1 MFSKKKKKNVSECL
15 SYFLPGLLQKSCPN
29 FLRQFRPEFPARI
42 SVQRSRDSIQT
53 SLSISIS
60 SLSENSVRSYFR
72 NSIRNFSGNSIWSF
86 FFLNPP
92 ELRTE
97 LFREFLPGYF
107 HELLMFR
114 PEFLSEFRPE
124 LLKKFPPE
132 FHLDSCQ
139 KCFLA
144 VLQEFFERVC

>member
-1 MFSKKKKKNVSECL
+1 MFRSASHTSFQGYSRNPV
-15 SYFLPGLLQKSCPN
+15 
-29 FLRQFRPEFPARI
+29 RI
-42 SVQRSRDSIQT
+42 SSG
-53 SLSISIS
+53 
-60 SLSENSVRSYFR
+60 NSVRSSPPGYPSKGPGILSKLPYRFLSAVYPR
-72 NSIRNFSGNSIWSF
+72 IPSAAISGIPSGISLEILSGVI